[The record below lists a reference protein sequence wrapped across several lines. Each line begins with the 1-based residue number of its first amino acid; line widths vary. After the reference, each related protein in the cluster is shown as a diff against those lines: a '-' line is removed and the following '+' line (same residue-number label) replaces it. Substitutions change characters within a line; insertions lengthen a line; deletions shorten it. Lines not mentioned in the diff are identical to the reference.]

1 VFNSD
6 DELIGGLVTF
16 DEFAAGYLP
25 GLLRFAAVLTG
36 DRASAED
43 VVQDVLVRAHAR
55 WNRIGALD
63 RPEFYVRKMV
73 LNEFLSA
80 RRRQRLFVL
89 GGSAADVDTRTAPD
103 WAASHADRDALLAE
117 LARLPARQ
125 RAVIVLRY
133 YEGLPDAEIADLLGV
148 APTTVR
154 GYAHRALTALRI
166 ELAGHSTGP
175 GNTATTVRLPVGKG
189 ADHED

>member
-6 DELIGGLVTF
+6 DTLIGARVTF

-25 GLLRFAAVLTG
+25 ALLRFAAVLTG

-43 VVQDVLVRAHAR
+43 VVQEVLVRAHAR

-63 RPEFYVRKMV
+63 RPDFYVRKMV
-73 LNEFLSA
+73 VNEFLSV
-80 RRRQRLFVL
+80 RRRSWRVILA
-89 GGSAADVDTRTAPD
+89 GSAAEVDDRAAPD
-103 WAASHADRDALLAE
+103 WAADHADRALLLAE

-133 YEGLPDAEIADLLGV
+133 YEGLRDGDIAELLGV
-148 APTTVR
+148 APATVR
-154 GYAHRALTALRI
+154 GYAHRALRALRI
-166 ELAGHSTGP
+166 ELADLDTD
-175 GNTATTVRLPVGKG
+175 TTVRLPAGKG
-189 ADHED
+189 ADNED

>member
-1 VFNSD
+1 
-6 DELIGGLVTF
+6 VTF

-43 VVQDVLVRAHAR
+43 VVQDVLVRAHTR
-55 WNRIGALD
+55 WSRIGALD

-73 LNEFLSA
+73 VNEFLTV
-80 RRRQRLFVL
+80 RRRQRRVVL
-89 GGSAADVDTRTAPD
+89 GGSAAEVDIRTEPD
-103 WAASHADRDALLAE
+103 WAAGHADRAALLAE

-133 YEGLPDAEIADLLGV
+133 YEGLSDADIARLLGV

-154 GYAHRALTALRI
+154 GYAHRALTALRV
-166 ELAGHSTGP
+166 ELAGHSTV
-175 GNTATTVRLPVGKG
+175 TTVRLPAGKG
-189 ADHED
+189 ADHEN

>member
-1 VFNSD
+1 VFKSD
-6 DELIGGLVTF
+6 DALIGGLVTF

-55 WNRIGALD
+55 WRRIGALD
-63 RPEFYVRKMV
+63 RPDFYVRKMV
-73 LNEFLSA
+73 LNEFLST
-80 RRRQRLFVL
+80 RRRQRRLVL
-89 GGSAADVDTRTAPD
+89 GGSAAEVDTRTAPD
-103 WAASHADRDALLAE
+103 WADGHADRAVLLAE

-125 RAVIVLRY
+125 RAVMVLRY
-133 YEGLPDAEIADLLGV
+133 YEGLPDADIAELLGV
-148 APTTVR
+148 APVTVR

-166 ELAGHSTGP
+166 ELGGHCTV
-175 GNTATTVRLPVGKG
+175 TTVRLPAGKG